1 MVGFAAL
8 ALFIVALAGGLWA
21 LLINRNLTTSPTIPW
36 SVPAMAVVLWLMWQY
51 LDGKWWPRS
60 TSAAR
65 RRYLRANP
73 VSGQVFAAALLAGVL
88 SIVALAGYWIVLF
101 QLVRMPANVLPDY
114 SKYPLLT
121 VALAIVMGSLV
132 APLSEEAAFRGYFQV
147 LLESEFRA
155 SAAVV
160 ISSVLFALAHFTQG
174 FFWPKL
180 LIYFLVGVVFGL
192 IAYCTNSI
200 LPGILVH
207 IIGDLAFFTLIW
219 PHDATRRLVWDSGT
233 DPWFWI
239 PAVQAIVFTALAI
252 LAFTRLARVTERVR
266 AVAGSRI
273 RPASA

>member
-1 MVGFAAL
+1 
-8 ALFIVALAGGLWA
+8 
-21 LLINRNLTTSPTIPW
+21 
-36 SVPAMAVVLWLMWQY
+36 MWRY

-73 VSGQVFAAALLAGVL
+73 VSGRVFAAALLAGVL
-88 SIVALAGYWIVLF
+88 SVVALAGYWIVLF
-101 QLVRMPANVLPDY
+101 QLVRMPANALPDY

-147 LLESEFRA
+147 ILESEFRA
-155 SAAVV
+155 LAAVV

-180 LIYFLVGVVFGL
+180 LVYFLVGVAFGL

-200 LPGILVH
+200 LPSIVVH
-207 IIGDLAFFTLIW
+207 IIGDLTFFTLIW
-219 PHDATRRLVWDSGT
+219 RHDATRRFVRDNGV
-233 DPWFWI
+233 DGWFWI
-239 PAVQAIVFTALAI
+239 HAAQAIIFTALAI
-252 LAFTRLARVTERVR
+252 LAFTRLARVTERLR
-266 AVAGSRI
+266 AGAGRRI
-273 RPASA
+273 RVTSA